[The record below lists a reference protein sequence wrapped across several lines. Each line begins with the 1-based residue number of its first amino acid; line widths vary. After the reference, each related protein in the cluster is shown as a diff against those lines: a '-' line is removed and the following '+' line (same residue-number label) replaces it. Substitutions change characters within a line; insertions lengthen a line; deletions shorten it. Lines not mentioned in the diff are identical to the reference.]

1 MTLYRVIR
9 SEHDIDS
16 LLWSIVVRLSKTTRT
31 IFVIKWFVTALM
43 ADEAN
48 AYTDSSLAGRIA
60 GQLIC
65 DSGVGIEMF
74 AEFPLQFHV
83 FSLVLSVCFCVC
95 MGQPRCVVLTC
106 CFP

>member
-48 AYTDSSLAGRIA
+48 AYTDSSVHL
-60 GQLIC
+60 
-65 DSGVGIEMF
+65 
-74 AEFPLQFHV
+74 
-83 FSLVLSVCFCVC
+83 
-95 MGQPRCVVLTC
+95 
-106 CFP
+106 